1 MRTDRRR
8 SIVHD
13 ELTTVEPAMIA
24 RLTPRND
31 RSGRFAGRGR
41 WGAWKGEA
49 AMPFADQDLARRVE
63 EAWVRLGVE
72 NAQAQARL
80 DPESGAMA
88 LPVGGGY
95 AVFMGVGSPLSQVQG
110 VGLYGPL
117 SEAEVERMETFY
129 RERGRP
135 IQLELASLAD
145 SSLLGLLSRRGYRAV
160 EQTHVLVRPLGSREP
175 AGEQPSP
182 ARRAGPAMRRRR
194 SRSCRSGRT
203 RWRPG
208 PSRCSDASS
217 TGRRSCPARS
227 WKARSRWPPSPMVSC
242 WLARRR
248 PHRRGRALVI
258 HNRLA
263 LICGDGT
270 LPEFRSQGVQT
281 ALLRAR
287 LDRARRPA
295 ATWPSSAPSPAAARS
310 ATPNAR
316 GSRSF
321 MHGRS

>member
-1 MRTDRRR
+1 
-8 SIVHD
+8 
-13 ELTTVEPAMIA
+13 
-24 RLTPRND
+24 
-31 RSGRFAGRGR
+31 
-41 WGAWKGEA
+41 
-49 AMPFADQDLARRVE
+49 MPFADQDLARRVE

-129 RERGRP
+129 RERGAP

-160 EQTHVLVRPLGSREP
+160 EQTHVLVRPLGAREP
-175 AGEQPSP
+175 AGEQESP
-182 ARRAGPAMRRRR
+182 RVKGRAVDAETAVEAVPIRPDEVATWAESVLRCFFDGPEELPRPLLEGAIAM
-194 SRSCRSGRT
+194 
-203 RWRPG
+203 
-208 PSRCSDASS
+208 ASI
-217 TGRRSCPARS
+217 
-227 WKARSRWPPSPMVSC
+227 PMVSC
-242 WLARRR
+242 WLARVGDRIA
-248 PHRRGRALVI
+248 GGGALVI

-287 LDRARRPA
+287 LDRARRSGCDLAVICTQPG
-295 ATWPSSAPSPAAARS
+295 SSSQRNAERQGFQVVYAR
-310 ATPNAR
+310 TLM
-316 GSRSF
+316 SRE
-321 MHGRS
+321 